1 MKELTSLR
9 PELKHIAN
17 WYKNVLNYNA
27 VSGKKIRPLTFL
39 NAYQIIMNHYG
50 RTVDRELIYSL
61 AWAIELY
68 QVFFLVADDIMDHSI
83 TRRGSLCWHKKEE
96 VGLIAINDCFF
107 LEQVTI

>member
-1 MKELTSLR
+1 ME
-9 PELKHIAN
+9 H
-17 WYKNVLNYNA
+17 
-27 VSGKKIRPLTFL
+27 FD
-39 NAYQIIMNHYG
+39 
-50 RTVDRELIYSL
+50 RTIDEELIYSL

-107 LEQVTI
+107 LEQCVYQILRKFRDHKCYTEIVDLFLEVIIFEAKRTNSNF